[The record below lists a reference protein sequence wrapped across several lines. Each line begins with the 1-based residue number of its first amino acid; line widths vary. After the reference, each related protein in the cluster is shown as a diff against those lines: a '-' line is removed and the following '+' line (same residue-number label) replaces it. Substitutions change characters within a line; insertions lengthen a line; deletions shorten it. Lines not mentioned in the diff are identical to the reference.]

1 MIALLLAEGFEEV
14 EAITTAD
21 YLDRAGIK
29 VLLTGVGSSLVKGAH
44 GISVKT
50 DVEIDSLPD
59 DLECIILPG
68 GMPGAKNLANSE
80 KVISLIINMNKNNKL
95 ICAIC
100 AAPALV
106 LQKAG
111 ILANK
116 KVTSY
121 PGYDD
126 IFTESEYSEDKVVVD
141 GNIVTGRSAGT
152 AAYFAFKIIEILK
165 NKETA
170 LKVQRAVLL

>member
-68 GMPGAKNLANSE
+68 GIPGAKNLTNS
-80 KVISLIINMNKNNKL
+80 
-95 ICAIC
+95 
-100 AAPALV
+100 
-106 LQKAG
+106 
-111 ILANK
+111 
-116 KVTSY
+116 
-121 PGYDD
+121 
-126 IFTESEYSEDKVVVD
+126 DKVPAKGAWAIALPPKIHAGSEAPCRFIALLAPD
-141 GNIVTGRSAGT
+141 SKRGRP
-152 AAYFAFKIIEILK
+152 
-165 NKETA
+165 
-170 LKVQRAVLL
+170 R